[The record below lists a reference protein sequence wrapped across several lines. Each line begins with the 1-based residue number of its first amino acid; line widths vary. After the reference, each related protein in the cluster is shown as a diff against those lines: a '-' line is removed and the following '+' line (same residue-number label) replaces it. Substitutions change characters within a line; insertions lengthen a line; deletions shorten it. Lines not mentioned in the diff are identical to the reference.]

1 VWGGAGFYTRKE
13 INAMV
18 RYFRLAIDPHD
29 TEALMADAPAR
40 AVLNTPNR
48 FLGNATWKAL
58 SAYCKANQISAYDGL
73 RQYRTN
79 KSWMA
84 RSMQELHETLDI
96 LHDWVTANEA
106 TSADILRQIE
116 AVLNFESYLT
126 ESYEKSEDRID
137 NVRALTR
144 LADNYPKPAEFI
156 EHVLKMSATKD
167 RSEADKDA
175 VQILTI
181 HRSKGREW
189 PCVAAVGFADG
200 VLPHAK
206 ASVIAEERRLAYVA
220 VTRAERELLVT
231 AASLYGENAAFV
243 SPFVG
248 QLGFDVPKVECLRDV
263 QPAT

>member
-1 VWGGAGFYTRKE
+1 
-13 INAMV
+13 
-18 RYFRLAIDPHD
+18 
-29 TEALMADAPAR
+29 
-40 AVLNTPNR
+40 
-48 FLGNATWKAL
+48 
-58 SAYCKANQISAYDGL
+58 
-73 RQYRTN
+73 
-79 KSWMA
+79 
-84 RSMQELHETLDI
+84 MQELHETLDI